1 MFREA
6 FVQEK
11 QRLVE
16 NAPSLASGSAG
27 SVLAS
32 ALNSKEQAG
41 SNPIGRNSTENE
53 LGSKPYS
60 RRGFFPLRSG
70 ALPVEKDALGAER
83 YFGTTRVETGGL
95 EK

>member
-16 NAPSLASGSAG
+16 NAPSLPSGSAG
-27 SVLAS
+27 PVLAS

-60 RRGFFPLRSG
+60 RRGLS
-70 ALPVEKDALGAER
+70 LCDQVHWPVEKDALGAER
-83 YFGTTRVETGGL
+83 YFGTTILTDTR
-95 EK
+95 

>member
-60 RRGFFPLRSG
+60 R
-70 ALPVEKDALGAER
+70 
-83 YFGTTRVETGGL
+83 GGL
-95 EK
+95 SLCDQVHCLWKKTHEGLSVTSRRPF